1 MLTVTMAPATV
12 TSPVNTTHVA
22 GPLPG
27 ELAGGAESVRAV
39 ATTPGPGSVNVTAV
53 NESSVTWR
61 LTAVRP
67 AVAP

>member
-27 ELAGGAESVRAV
+27 ELAGRAEWARA
-39 ATTPGPGSVNVTAV
+39 AATPGPGSVNVTAV
-53 NESSVTWR
+53 NECSVTSR
-61 LTAVRP
+61 LTVVRP